1 MITDEQYNWLAQKS
15 YWVDQSNKNIIHHLI
30 EGKVDYYYDKK
41 RSLGQFQVLRALD
54 NPQNGFQ
61 AMAVSPFLDGVA
73 DTSQI
78 VLAYAGTNF
87 HDSRDRDTDLQMI
100 ALGRTQKL
108 TTGHKLLPLLP
119 LPIPFTGYQ
128 TEAQAKSA
136 LAFAQEV
143 AKAYPGAHITTT
155 GHSLGQS
162 LAMYVALKQGYQNV
176 GYNGPDIHRMIS
188 AEEVQHMRQH
198 PEQFINY
205 RNPYD
210 PIGGIMGNRTQTA
223 HHVRASKGLFNPFA
237 IAGTYHGLAN
247 WRHDESGRLID
258 CQNQVVSADRAPYL
272 APELGRQDQA
282 QAQAVPIRQEVSR
295 SPQSQQS
302 VLAEGEKRTR
312 ASETGR
318 PQSKLGQADRRA
330 IQQSL
335 SAFAQKHPEVAPKK
349 ISKGRGM

>member
-1 MITDEQYNWLAQKS
+1 MEINDQQYNLLATQV
-15 YWVDQSNKNIIHHLI
+15 YWVEKTRGDVKYHPTENIVYFYDDSIKNI
-30 EGKVDYYYDKK
+30 
-41 RSLGQFQVLRALD
+41 GQFQVLRALD

-237 IAGTYHGLAN
+237 IAETYHGLAN

-272 APELGRQDQA
+272 APELGRQD

-335 SAFAQKHPEVAPKK
+335 SAFAQKHPEIAPKK
-349 ISKGRGM
+349 ISKGRSM